1 MSKPLVLSIN
11 TLFGYKVRNAVGEN
25 LGKIEEIVIDD
36 DGRVLYGVMWT
47 GRHLTAVPWE
57 FLQAQSGEN
66 VFLCN
71 IDRETLTHAPYFNR
85 DNWPDMSLPEW
96 QERISA
102 YFAYAPAGDWQTAE
116 SLRFIKGEPQ
126 STRKQKTTKD
136 DVSKAA

>member
-1 MSKPLVLSIN
+1 MSKPFVLSIN
-11 TLFGYKVRNAVGEN
+11 TLLGYKVRNPAGEN

-57 FLQAQSGEN
+57 RLRAQPGAN

-71 IDRETLTHAPYFNR
+71 IDRETLKNAPHFNR
-85 DNWPDMSLPEW
+85 DKWPDMSVPEW
-96 QERISA
+96 REPVSA
-102 YFAYAPAGDWQTAE
+102 YFANAPVRKWQSAE
-116 SLRFIKGEPQ
+116 GVEFIESEAQ
-126 STRKQKTTKD
+126 SIPEQKTKD